1 MIHINAT
8 ITFDKSEDG
17 ESLQVVKESLFTYN
31 LMAIQLGSRPIPSE
45 VCDCGETVELRFD
58 FDYVPDEGNTN
69 KIFDFLYQ

>member
-1 MIHINAT
+1 M
-8 ITFDKSEDG
+8 
-17 ESLQVVKESLFTYN
+17 
-31 LMAIQLGSRPIPSE
+31 QLGSRPIPSE